1 MISIPI
7 EEYLHTV
14 TIHIFDFY
22 DFPLFFITKS
32 KEDKYYLHYFVED
45 VNKEIDKW
53 LFSEISNDERLQL
66 VERKISTLMLLK
78 NLLRNQRLYYLFANH
93 VEEKL
98 NLESINQ
105 DDLNPDGFPENEY
118 FVEYDY
124 ISNKKLG

>member
-1 MISIPI
+1 MISISI
-7 EEYLHTV
+7 EEYLHTE
-14 TIHIFDFY
+14 TIHIFDMY

-32 KEDKYYLHYFVED
+32 KEEKYYLHYFVED
-45 VNKEIDKW
+45 VDNKTDKW

-66 VERKISTLMLLK
+66 VERKISTLTLLK

-98 NLESINQ
+98 NFEPINQ

-124 ISNKKLG
+124 ILNKKLG

>member
-1 MISIPI
+1 MISIPM
-7 EEYLHTV
+7 EEYLNAI

-32 KEDKYYLHYFVED
+32 KEEKYCLHYFVED
-45 VNKEIDKW
+45 VDNKTDKW

-66 VERKISTLMLLK
+66 VERKISTLTLLK

-98 NLESINQ
+98 NLEPINQ